1 MSSNSDLALTNREKN
16 KSINT
21 NNITPLSRQKKEKR
35 TQSLT
40 ILLFLL
46 PALVIYL
53 IFILYPIIATF
64 NYSLY
69 NWNGMGEKVFIG
81 LENFSRLFSDQI
93 FWTALK
99 NNLYL
104 VGVSVFVQVPL
115 GLVMALVLLSR
126 IRGKKVL
133 NVIYF
138 LPYLMS
144 SVAIGLLWVFM
155 YDPVKGP
162 VNQLLNIFGIDSV
175 HWLASNQMAIVAVL
189 IVLVWQF
196 APFYMILFKAS
207 LVGIPEEL
215 YEAANIDGANS
226 IQQFFYVTLPSL
238 MPTIVSSS
246 ILAVVGSL
254 KTFDMFYVMLGG
266 GSGSATEILGTY
278 MYKQSFINFNM
289 GYGSAIASMMFI
301 LALVSTIIILFSDNK
316 RVKRGESK

>member
-1 MSSNSDLALTNREKN
+1 
-16 KSINT
+16 
-21 NNITPLSRQKKEKR
+21 
-35 TQSLT
+35 
-40 ILLFLL
+40 
-46 PALVIYL
+46 
-53 IFILYPIIATF
+53 
-64 NYSLY
+64 
-69 NWNGMGEKVFIG
+69 
-81 LENFSRLFSDQI
+81 
-93 FWTALK
+93 
-99 NNLYL
+99 
-104 VGVSVFVQVPL
+104 
-115 GLVMALVLLSR
+115 

>member
-1 MSSNSDLALTNREKN
+1 MA
-16 KSINT
+16 IN
-21 NNITPLSRQKKEKR
+21 NDMILLEEQKKR
-35 TQSLT
+35 TRNKSLT

-46 PALVIYL
+46 PSLLVYL
-53 IFILYPIIATF
+53 AFILYPILATF

-69 NWNGMGEKVFIG
+69 DWNGMGDKVFIG
-81 LENFSRLFSDQI
+81 LENFTTLLSDST

-104 VGVSVFVQVPL
+104 VLVSVFVQVPF
-115 GLVMALVLLSR
+115 GLIMAIVLLSK

-162 VNQLLNIFGIDSV
+162 INQFLNIFGIESV
-175 HWLASNQMAIVAVL
+175 HWLASSNMAIIAVL

-207 LVGIPEEL
+207 LVGIPEEQ
-215 YEAANIDGANS
+215 YEAAEIDGANG
-226 IQQFFYVTLPSL
+226 IQQFFYITLPSL

-254 KTFDMFYVMLGG
+254 KTFDMFFIMLGG

-278 MYKQSFINFNM
+278 MYRQSFINFNM
-289 GYGSAIASMMFI
+289 GYGSTIASMMFI
-301 LALVSTIIILFSDNK
+301 LALLSTVIILFTDNNRQK
-316 RVKRGESK
+316 RSGLK